1 MRNVLKNYKN
11 VKLIGSGN
19 VKNHL
24 KQTGQYEYIDLN
36 DYKKLNREEKRKI
49 GWIVVFNTLHQYKE
63 CRASLEQ
70 DTLQYLHDFYP
81 FFLFESEIIE
91 QEYIV
96 FIGECQ
102 LADIAEM
109 LKNKQQ
115 QFDVCFIDARFLS
128 SSEEDH
134 FIFHLCKNAKYI
146 IKNNYPK
153 VKMQISQYDIDEH
166 KVINIPFFSF
176 WGMWPQVEQVV
187 EKRNPFNYFAKDDKG
202 PFPVADV
209 NINNAI
215 LRNEKL
221 EVVIENVMCGNY
233 VKELNVNAYYEKTVR
248 LFELMTYDDDD
259 EIKREFLKLVKEQ
272 NSMRDPTHLQPS
284 LINEMVT
291 LLARRM
297 ECKLSDELEVQNSYY
312 NNPCTEM
319 IIYPKIAEML
329 QLNWTHN
336 YKYAVRE
343 GISKPLVYLGIEDW
357 IRCYFEYCRFTYKNG
372 ENKNE
377 R

>member
-11 VKLIGSGN
+11 LKLIGSGN

-36 DYKKLNREEKRKI
+36 DYKKLNREAKRKI

-70 DTLQYLHDFYP
+70 DTLKYLHDFYP

-153 VKMQISQYDIDEH
+153 VKMQISQYDIDLGRFLRKKILPFLPKLIEVLYIVDNSSFLYIIAH
-166 KVINIPFFSF
+166 IPHL
-176 WGMWPQVEQVV
+176 
-187 EKRNPFNYFAKDDKG
+187 
-202 PFPVADV
+202 V
-209 NINNAI
+209 NFQFQIS
-215 LRNEKL
+215 
-221 EVVIENVMCGNY
+221 NV
-233 VKELNVNAYYEKTVR
+233 R
-248 LFELMTYDDDD
+248 
-259 EIKREFLKLVKEQ
+259 
-272 NSMRDPTHLQPS
+272 
-284 LINEMVT
+284 
-291 LLARRM
+291 
-297 ECKLSDELEVQNSYY
+297 
-312 NNPCTEM
+312 
-319 IIYPKIAEML
+319 
-329 QLNWTHN
+329 
-336 YKYAVRE
+336 
-343 GISKPLVYLGIEDW
+343 
-357 IRCYFEYCRFTYKNG
+357 
-372 ENKNE
+372 
-377 R
+377 